1 MESPFGPLG
10 SETVITDGQ
19 WRHIGLVYDVDAL
32 SRHLYVD
39 GVEVAADANPV
50 GGVASEGG
58 LYFGVGRNLES
69 GSLFSGFIDD
79 IRVYPLALNAE
90 QIAALG
96 R

>member
-1 MESPFGPLG
+1 MHLIKKVSHRSLYRLGPA
-10 SETVITDGQ
+10 
-19 WRHIGLVYDVDAL
+19 HICSLIKR
-32 SRHLYVD
+32 S
-39 GVEVAADANPV
+39 ADADPV
-50 GGVASEGG
+50 GGVALDGG

-69 GSLFSGFIDD
+69 GSLFSGLIDD